1 MIKII
6 CIGKLKENYLK
17 ELTNDYLKRINKY
30 HKLEI
35 VELKDS
41 NVNEETKEIL
51 KVLNKNDYIISLCIE
66 GLELSTIELKDKINN
81 LLLTGNSNI
90 TFLIG
95 GSDGLSEEIKK
106 LSNEKISF
114 SKLTFPH
121 GLFRGILLEQI
132 YRVFKILNNES
143 YHKWKKT
150 CKIVFFLIFKI
161 NTYYF

>member
-143 YHKWKKT
+143 YHK
-150 CKIVFFLIFKI
+150 
-161 NTYYF
+161 